1 MVQPQ
6 RRDAKE
12 PKPALSH
19 KPEQADRHTVQH
31 DTATSVTRNRTQS
44 HNLIGWGSHPPG
56 TTKPTEH
63 FVQGHTTGHKDRS
76 C

>member
-56 TTKPTEH
+56 TT
-63 FVQGHTTGHKDRS
+63 VQGHTTGHKDRS